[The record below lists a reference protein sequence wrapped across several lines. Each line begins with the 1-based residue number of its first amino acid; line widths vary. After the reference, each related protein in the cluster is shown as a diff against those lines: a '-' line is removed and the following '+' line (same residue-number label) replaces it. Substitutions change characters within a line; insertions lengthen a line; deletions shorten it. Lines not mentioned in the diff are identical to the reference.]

1 MHLKENK
8 IGLENIV
15 QSFTAKV
22 KYLLLIAFQ
31 YNICLAK
38 SCSVDFFPCIFFFF
52 SILKQFRKISECI
65 SQHTFD
71 SISLSLSARIKNWSV
86 SQLS

>member
-1 MHLKENK
+1 MFGHLNKMKERFEKHSMHHKENK

-38 SCSVDFFPCIFFFF
+38 SCSVYFFPCNFFFNTKT
-52 SILKQFRKISECI
+52 I
-65 SQHTFD
+65 
-71 SISLSLSARIKNWSV
+71 
-86 SQLS
+86 

>member
-22 KYLLLIAFQ
+22 KYFLLIAFQ

-38 SCSVDFFPCIFFFF
+38 SCSVDFFPCIFFF

>member
-31 YNICLAK
+31 Y
-38 SCSVDFFPCIFFFF
+38 FFSWLNLVQLISFHVIIF
-52 SILKQFRKISECI
+52 SILNEFRKISECI

-71 SISLSLSARIKNWSV
+71 SIFLGLSARIKN
-86 SQLS
+86 

>member
-1 MHLKENK
+1 MHHKENK

-31 YNICLAK
+31 YNICLANLVQLI
-38 SCSVDFFPCIFFFF
+38 SFHVIFF
-52 SILKQFRKISECI
+52 SILKQLRKISECI

-71 SISLSLSARIKNWSV
+71 SIFLGLSARIKNWSV

>member
-1 MHLKENK
+1 MHHKENK

-31 YNICLAK
+31 Y
-38 SCSVDFFPCIFFFF
+38 FFSWLNLVQLISFHVIIF
-52 SILKQFRKISECI
+52 SILNEFRKISECI

>member
-1 MHLKENK
+1 MHHMENK

-38 SCSVDFFPCIFFFF
+38 SCSVDFFPCNFF

-71 SISLSLSARIKNWSV
+71 SIFLGLSARIKN
-86 SQLS
+86 